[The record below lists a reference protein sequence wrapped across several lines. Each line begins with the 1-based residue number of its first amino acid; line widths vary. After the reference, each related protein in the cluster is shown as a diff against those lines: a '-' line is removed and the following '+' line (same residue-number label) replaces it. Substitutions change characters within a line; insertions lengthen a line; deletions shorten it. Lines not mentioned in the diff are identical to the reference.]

1 MTLEDY
7 NKWIEMF
14 KTVDIRKNNIDI
26 FDAVFKFSPE
36 KFAKSKGLDIESFV
50 KQFQK
55 ERKVIHH
62 RLIDFNKIQVLKKR
76 KVKIEKYTTGGKTY
90 DARICV
96 CIKRFKNEE
105 QRAKGGYDFY
115 ETIQYNYVIIYDSFF
130 SKDDAIIFDDKGGRV
145 YSTVTEF
152 NKHFIDIREH
162 KINSILK

>member
-7 NKWIEMF
+7 NKWIGML
-14 KTVDIRKNNIDI
+14 KTVEIRKGNHNLLEE
-26 FDAVFKFSPE
+26 VFKFSPE
-36 KFAKSKGLDIESFV
+36 KFIRENGLDESFV
-50 KQFQK
+50 KEFQK
-55 ERKVIHH
+55 DRKIVHN
-62 RLIDFNKIQVLKKR
+62 RLIDFNKIQILKKR

-90 DARICV
+90 DARVCV

-105 QRAKGGYDFY
+105 PRARGGYDFY

-130 SKDDAIIFDDKGGRV
+130 GKDDAIIFDDKGGRV

-162 KINSILK
+162 KINTILK

>member
-7 NKWIEMF
+7 NKWIEML
-14 KTVDIRKNNIDI
+14 KTVEIHKSNTDL
-26 FDAVFKFSPE
+26 FDVVFKFSPE
-36 KFAKSKGLDIESFV
+36 KFAKSKGLDIEPFV

-55 ERKVIHH
+55 ERKSIHH
-62 RLIDFNKIQVLKKR
+62 RLIDFNKMSALRKR
-76 KVKIEKYTTGGKTY
+76 KVKTEKYVTGGKTY
-90 DARICV
+90 DARVCV

-105 QRAKGGYDFY
+105 QRARNSYDFY

-130 SKDDAIIFDDKGGRV
+130 GKDDAIIFDDKGKRV

-162 KINSILK
+162 KIDLLFK